1 MFHVTDP
8 NEDEVSENNIC
19 EMIDNY
25 RLIEFHQKIAARQ
38 RKAYNR
44 DRKELESFENSIMI
58 ELDFKAK
65 VILGN

>member
-1 MFHVTDP
+1 
-8 NEDEVSENNIC
+8 
-19 EMIDNY
+19 MIENY

-44 DRKELESFENSIMI
+44 DRIELESFKNSIMI

-65 VILGN
+65 VILGENIRQVN